1 MMLAPIIPLMAF
13 IFGVTDMNILTLILK
28 SAVVLLAWIVIW
40 PVVML
45 ACMFSGPIRDL
56 SHQEYPL

>member
-1 MMLAPIIPLMAF
+1 
-13 IFGVTDMNILTLILK
+13 MNILTLILK